1 MMRNRNAEI
10 ESNIQ
15 HLRRFALALTR
26 DRGRADDLVQDTVER
41 ALSKWRL
48 RKPGLPLR
56 PWLFAIL
63 RNLHI
68 SGHRRGLRMVVAD
81 AEIESVE
88 DYASTAEAQI
98 HLKQVL
104 GLLAGLPDEQR
115 MAILLVSVEGFSYAE
130 TSKILKIPVGTL
142 MSRLNRGRKK
152 LRMLVET
159 PPVQRLRRVK

>member
-1 MMRNRNAEI
+1 MKSRNAEI

-26 DRGRADDLVQDTVER
+26 DRERADDLVQDTVER

-56 PWLFAIL
+56 PWMFAIL

-68 SGHRRGLRMVVAD
+68 SGHRRGLRMVAVDVDVETFEDNASS
-81 AEIESVE
+81 AEGR
-88 DYASTAEAQI
+88 I
-98 HLKQVL
+98 HLQQVL
-104 GLLAGLPDEQR
+104 GLLARLPDEQR

-142 MSRLNRGRKK
+142 MSRLNRGRNK
-152 LRMLVET
+152 LRALVET
-159 PPVQRLRRVK
+159 SPAQRLRRVK